1 MIMNALEKIY
11 QKVVRASA
19 PPLYID
25 KVVLVLDLLIVI
37 KKYFKP
43 ISIVLILVALFIG
56 FKYIDQSS
64 ESNEAL
70 FRLED
75 NIDNNPDELKYSEQ
89 SDVESPIKE
98 EISTDVFIDVK
109 GAVLKPNVYKLQEG
123 SRVLDAISIAGG
135 FAEDADQ
142 SKINLAARVQDEM
155 VIYVPKVGEDANID
169 GNINTFNEEDGKVN
183 INTANEDEL
192 LSLSGI
198 GPAKAA
204 SIIAYRQENGRFQ
217 KVEDLVNVSGIGE
230 KSLEKILDQIT
241 VR

>member
-1 MIMNALEKIY
+1 MIMNALEKIL
-11 QKVVRASA
+11 QKA
-19 PPLYID
+19 
-25 KVVLVLDLLIVI
+25 VLVLDLLIVI

-75 NIDNNPDELKYSEQ
+75 NIDNNPDELMYSEQ
-89 SDVESPIKE
+89 SDVESPIKV

-109 GAVLKPNVYKLQEG
+109 GAVLKPNVYKLQKG
-123 SRVLDAISIAGG
+123 NRVLDAISIAGG

-142 SKINLAARVQDEM
+142 TKINLAARVQDEM